1 MNERTLVQNDVSRIT
16 KNTLPSCETAFVKLL
31 YGDDSFDSATNT
43 SILNASLEYILSSKR
58 FDGPLL

>member
-1 MNERTLVQNDVSRIT
+1 MMYQEQPDA
-16 KNTLPSCETAFVKLL
+16 LPSCETAFVKLLL

-43 SILNASLEYILSSKR
+43 LILNASLEYIFSSKR